1 MRRVL
6 VVFLWLALVIGWML
20 FVLTVTARAESFPD
34 APNPNRILAPGLF
47 SVRVVS
53 QNGNSNF
60 VYPKMGYATQF
71 QDAGWY
77 GTIGILAHDYA
88 SGAAFYGLTP
98 GKPVFLIYPGGRVEQ
113 WRIVDAF
120 YYYPSAQVTP
130 GMMFDR
136 VYRNGGLVFQTCK
149 GSGFFFAIGELE
161 RTFNK

>member
-6 VVFLWLALVIGWML
+6 VVFLWLALIIGWML

-34 APNPNRILAPGLF
+34 APDPNRILAPGLF

-53 QNGNSNF
+53 QNGNSNY
-60 VYPKMGYATQF
+60 VPGEYGVASQF
-71 QDAGWY
+71 QDADWY
-77 GTIGILAHDYA
+77 GTIGILAHDYL

-98 GKPVFLIYPGGRVEQ
+98 GKRVILFYQDRAEVWQ
-113 WRIVDAF
+113 IVDAF

-136 VYRNGGLVFQTCK
+136 VYRGGGLVFQTCK
-149 GSGFFFAIGELE
+149 GSGLFFAIGELE
-161 RTFNK
+161 RTFDR